1 MKTVCISGNITKDAV
16 LRRTQSGEPV
26 TGFSVAVND
35 ARTKSALFFD
45 CSLWGKRGDALTAYL
60 KKGTKV
66 SVCGDLGTREHDGKT
81 YLTVNVSEV
90 TLMGGGEARSP
101 QQRERPSSDDFE
113 ENGRPGQQANFSGDL
128 DDDIPFLMEW
138 R

>member
-1 MKTVCISGNITKDAV
+1 MKSIVISGNVTKDAV

-26 TGFSVAVND
+26 LGFSVAVND

-45 CSLWGKRGDALTAYL
+45 CSLWGKRGDSLTSYL

-66 SVCGDLGTREHDGKT
+66 SACGDLGTREHEGRT

-90 TLMGGGEARSP
+90 TLMGGGEARAAT
-101 QQRERPSSDDFE
+101 QREQTGYDYEDGPS
-113 ENGRPGQQANFSGDL
+113 QQSRSKDL
-128 DDDIPFLMEW
+128 EDSIPF
-138 R
+138 

>member
-1 MKTVCISGNITKDAV
+1 MKNINIAGNITKDAV

-90 TLMGGGEARSP
+90 TLMGGGEQQAKP
-101 QQRERPSSDDFE
+101 QTGYDHQDETPRQ
-113 ENGRPGQQANFSGDL
+113 GQAANFSRDL
-128 DDDIPFLMEW
+128 DDDIPFAPEW
-138 R
+138 RG

>member
-1 MKTVCISGNITKDAV
+1 MKNINISGNITKDAV

-66 SVCGDLGTREHDGKT
+66 SVCGDLGTRDHDGKT

-90 TLMGGGEARSP
+90 TLMGGGERQ
-101 QQRERPSSDDFE
+101 QQREPEPDMYGNDPST
-113 ENGRPGQQANFSGDL
+113 L
-128 DDDIPFLMEW
+128 DDTIPF
-138 R
+138 

>member
-1 MKTVCISGNITKDAV
+1 MKNINISGNITKDAV

-45 CSLWGKRGDALTAYL
+45 CSLWGKRGDALTTYL

-90 TLMGGGEARSP
+90 TLMGGGEPRERQ
-101 QQRERPSSDDFE
+101 QQREPDQATYGSD
-113 ENGRPGQQANFSGDL
+113 PGSL
-128 DDDIPFLMEW
+128 DDSIPF
-138 R
+138 

>member
-1 MKTVCISGNITKDAV
+1 MKNINISGNITKDAV

-90 TLMGGGEARSP
+90 TLMGGGEQRGER
-101 QQRERPSSDDFE
+101 QQRDPEPNSY
-113 ENGRPGQQANFSGDL
+113 GQQPADFGG
-128 DDDIPFLMEW
+128 DDIPFMMEW
-138 R
+138 RG